1 MDLKALIHRF
11 RTLADDQEEPP
22 FWSNEDVAR
31 WLSDGQEQ
39 ACIRGRLLLED
50 ARDAV
55 CRIVLEPG
63 RQVYKLHRALY
74 ELLDVRIRPAVGGSS
89 RPLSL
94 VTREWLN
101 AEVPHW
107 RDCDQP
113 ARFAIQAETSLRVV
127 GGIAP
132 GDVLYLEGYRLPLVA
147 LKDDSDTPEIHEAH
161 HVALV
166 QWALFQAFSVPDA
179 DTFDP
184 NRAKLAE
191 ETFTRYFGP
200 LPDSDLRR
208 ATRQDVPHHTVAV
221 MP

>member
-1 MDLKALIHRF
+1 MTLEDLIARF
-11 RTLADDQEEPP
+11 RVLAADKEEPP

-31 WLSDGQEQ
+31 WLSDGQVQ
-39 ACIRGRLLLED
+39 ACIRGRLLRED

-55 CRIVLEPG
+55 CRIALEPG
-63 RQVYKLHRALY
+63 RQVYKLHRAVY
-74 ELLDVRIRPAVGGSS
+74 ELLDLRIRPATGGRS
-89 RPLSL
+89 RPLAL

-101 AEVPHW
+101 AEMPHW

-166 QWALFQAFSVPDA
+166 QWALFQAFSVPDSDA
-179 DTFDP
+179 FDP
-184 NRAKLAE
+184 ARASLAE
-191 ETFTRYFGP
+191 EAFTRYFG
-200 LPDSDLRR
+200 LMPDSDLRR
-208 ATRQDVPHHTVAV
+208 ATRQDVPHHNVAV
-221 MP
+221 LP